1 MGARNWSRRSG
12 YAFAHQEGFGE
23 LITSGKNMRLSSV
36 ALASFASKHSSS
48 WIDTLRRKRHTPP
61 CASADCSPAPSCV
74 SASIPPLSNSSSVLG
89 SSQDTPIEEETA
101 EQNVL
106 SLSSSSQLPPTPAQE
121 APIQP
126 PGETFAPP
134 ATRAPVR
141 GDSSGG
147 WANTLVSVQVSQLQ
161 NKTQPSLISFPS
173 KTGSSVWLEEPRWCS
188 QQHVRRNQPAGLR
201 GGEGGMTSLL
211 SVRTNYGCDEKERKE
226 CRSPKTTACSHDS

>member
-1 MGARNWSRRSG
+1 MSEGRLGARNWSRRSG

-106 SLSSSSQLPPTPAQE
+106 SLSSSSQLPPTPSRE
-121 APIQP
+121 APVQP
-126 PGETFAPP
+126 PGDTCAPP

-147 WANTLVSVQVSQLQ
+147 WANTLVSVQVSQLLKSSGIKLNHHSFHFHPKQ
-161 NKTQPSLISFPS
+161 EALCGWKSRAAAPIS
-173 KTGSSVWLEEPRWCS
+173 TCAETS
-188 QQHVRRNQPAGLR
+188 QLG
-201 GGEGGMTSLL
+201 
-211 SVRTNYGCDEKERKE
+211 
-226 CRSPKTTACSHDS
+226 

>member
-147 WANTLVSVQVSQLQ
+147 WANTLVSVQVSQLAKSSRIKL
-161 NKTQPSLISFPS
+161 NHHSFHFHPKQEALCGWKS
-173 KTGSSVWLEEPRWCS
+173 R
-188 QQHVRRNQPAGLR
+188 AGAPNNTCA
-201 GGEGGMTSLL
+201 ETSRL
-211 SVRTNYGCDEKERKE
+211 G
-226 CRSPKTTACSHDS
+226 